1 MPCQVE
7 ADQMA
12 NSEVKNSIVTA
23 LTRRCIPPDADG
35 NVPMR
40 EPNVLTPEEE
50 LWKEVEDFFPG
61 DDESIEEGPTVKA
74 DPNRMAKRR
83 EALITIVSMRALML
97 RSELIDGLHSAEEGR
112 NN

>member
-1 MPCQVE
+1 MQQLAP
-7 ADQMA
+7 DLWDILGLLLSA
-12 NSEVKNSIVTA
+12 NSREAHHCV
-23 LTRRCIPPDADG
+23 LPDADG

-74 DPNRMAKRR
+74 DPNRMVKRR
-83 EALITIVSMRALML
+83 EALITIVSMRALMFAI
-97 RSELIDGLHSAEEGR
+97 RTD
-112 NN
+112 